1 MSTHMRDPDGSI
13 DARWNYWGT
22 KPEINVEEVI
32 LSVRREWLY
41 PMQMRMYKK
50 KMCKRADE
58 QNSEMTPHKEQ
69 RNIK

>member
-32 LSVRREWLY
+32 IAASRDWLC
-41 PMQMRMYKK
+41 PMQMRMCKK
-50 KMCKRADE
+50 ECANGRMNRIPK
-58 QNSEMTPHKEQ
+58 
-69 RNIK
+69 